1 MLDSC
6 TSHHMRL
13 EWWPLIGS
21 VFRVLVCRWRPY
33 SDDTCTDIF
42 KGVTC
47 SPMLPCLVLFL
58 ELSLS
63 FSLPVLSMLTG
74 AEASPEFR
82 ILSSSMG
89 QCPEC
94 HGFFGVISSFSS
106 TLEWSDLSF
115 CSNCRFGRCPNM
127 FHIWVYIDRF
137 CMSSVISLS
146 RGLYKVRSF
155 SCRKHSF
162 MYQSLSMMITV
173 ADPLSSDLMMMS
185 ICLLM
190 SLSFKFS

>member
-42 KGVTC
+42 KGVTR
-47 SPMLPCLVLFL
+47 SPVLPCLVLFL

-74 AEASPEFR
+74 AEASPEFG
-82 ILSSSMG
+82 ILSSNDGAVSWMPWILWRDLIFI
-89 QCPEC
+89 Q
-94 HGFFGVISSFSS
+94 H
-106 TLEWSDLSF
+106 TWMKWLSF

-146 RGLYKVRSF
+146 RGL
-155 SCRKHSF
+155 
-162 MYQSLSMMITV
+162 
-173 ADPLSSDLMMMS
+173 
-185 ICLLM
+185 
-190 SLSFKFS
+190 